1 MSRRALIVGINEYHN
16 VKNLKG
22 AVNDAKKIEEVL
34 ERHDHTDERDKNFDI
49 TLLTSDTHKITTEF
63 LKDQIEELFR
73 DPREISLLY
82 FSGHGYMENTGG
94 YLFTTENSRGD
105 QGVAMND
112 ILFMANKSPAT
123 NRIIILDC
131 CHSGGFGK
139 DPLNKDIVSITEG
152 VTILSA
158 SAPDQY
164 ALELNG
170 EGVFTKLL
178 IHALEGGGA
187 NILGEI
193 SAGSVYSYI
202 DKSMGE
208 NGQRPFFTTNV
219 RRFVTLRRIKSQIK
233 KNELRAL
240 TTLFPNGPNEVL
252 EMDPSFEPESKN
264 PNVDN
269 IKKFAL
275 LQKYNRVNLVVP
287 VDAPHMYHAAMWS
300 TSCKLTPLGKSY
312 WVMVKNN
319 II

>member
-1 MSRRALIVGINEYHN
+1 MSRKALIVGIDHYKHT
-16 VKNLKG
+16 KNLKG
-22 AVNDAKKIEEVL
+22 CIHDAKEMERLL
-34 ERHDHTDERDKNFDI
+34 ERHDHTLEKDKNFYV
-49 TLLTSDTHKITTEF
+49 TLITSDRSNVVRETVR
-63 LKDQIEELFR
+63 DQIEELFR
-73 DPREISLLY
+73 DMREISLLY
-82 FSGHGYMENTGG
+82 FSGHGYIENTGG
-94 YLFTTENSRGD
+94 YLLTTENKRGD
-105 QGVAMND
+105 QGVSMND
-112 ILFMANKSPAT
+112 ILIMANNSPAT
-123 NRIIILDC
+123 NKIIILDC